1 MGTRKQITL
10 PDDAAALLQGLTTD
24 CGIDNSLVITLLLR
38 RYHSQLRQLFAI
50 DNSAMQPATASEV
63 PMPSNAVVSR
73 SESLPIAEKTKSL
86 PDKPP
91 PLTGL

>member
-1 MGTRKQITL
+1 MGQRKQITL
-10 PDDAAALLQGLTTD
+10 PDDAAAILQALTVD

-38 RYHSQLRQLFAI
+38 RYHSHLRQLFAI
-50 DNSAMQPATASEV
+50 DKGIEQPATAPQV
-63 PMPSNAVVSR
+63 VTPPNAVVSR
-73 SESLPIAEKTKSL
+73 SESLPVAEKPKSQ